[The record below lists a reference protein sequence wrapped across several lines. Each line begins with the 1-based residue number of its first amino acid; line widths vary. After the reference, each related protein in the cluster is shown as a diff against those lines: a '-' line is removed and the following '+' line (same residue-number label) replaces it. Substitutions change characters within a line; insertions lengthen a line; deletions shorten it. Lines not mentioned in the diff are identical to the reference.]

1 MRDSL
6 MRLNVFR
13 IISGIA
19 RFADRILE
27 ARIPHRAAV
36 DLWEPDRKR
45 TWR

>member
-1 MRDSL
+1 MRVK
-6 MRLNVFR
+6 VFR
-13 IISGIA
+13 VLTSIA
-19 RFADRILE
+19 RFTDRILT

>member
-1 MRDSL
+1 

-13 IISGIA
+13 FFTSVV
-19 RFADRILE
+19 RFTDRILA
-27 ARIPHRAAV
+27 ARIPHRAPV